1 MKPFVGIV
9 VLLALA
15 MLPVTVEANFISP
28 TSASLSGGN
37 HFDGQFA
44 YTHDQSGLS
53 APEGTAT
60 HEAFALNGYAIIY
73 GGDWTL
79 TYELGASYDATA
91 FYLWDND
98 DDFGKDDLASF
109 RLDFFSG
116 GSLVGTTGTLAS
128 PPADGS
134 APINVEAYS
143 ISASNIDRFDLV
155 WLSAYGSNVS
165 IDEVA
170 LEATPASTA
179 PIPEPTTIVLMGFGI
194 LGLVGYVVRRKRRK

>member
-1 MKPFVGIV
+1 VVGWV
-9 VLLALA
+9 QGWSPGGDGWGLL
-15 MLPVTVEANFISP
+15 E
-28 TSASLSGGN
+28 
-37 HFDGQFA
+37 D
-44 YTHDQSGLS
+44 THNQSGLS
-53 APEGTAT
+53 EPSGTAT
-60 HEAFALNGYAIIY
+60 HNPFDGYVLFW
-73 GGDWTL
+73 GGGWTL

-116 GSLVGTTGTLAS
+116 GALVGTTGTLDS
-128 PPADGS
+128 VPADGT
-134 APINVEAYS
+134 APINVEEYS

-155 WLSAYGSNVS
+155 AISSHGSNIT

-170 LEATPASTA
+170 LEATPAGGGD
-179 PIPEPTTIVLMGFGI
+179 PIPEPSTLVLFGLGF